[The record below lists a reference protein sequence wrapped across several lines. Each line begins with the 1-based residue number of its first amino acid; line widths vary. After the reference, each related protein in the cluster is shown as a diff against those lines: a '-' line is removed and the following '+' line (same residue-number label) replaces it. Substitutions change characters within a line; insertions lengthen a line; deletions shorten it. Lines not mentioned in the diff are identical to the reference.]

1 MNGIQEQ
8 FKDDELLEILGQNRI
23 DNALEKALLVC
34 DRYKETKD
42 KASARLDYALQ
53 LDMSKEQKTAAY
65 NLCASEYGRAAYFQG
80 LHDGIRLVNEIR
92 EISVK

>member
-53 LDMSKEQKTAAY
+53 LDISKEHKTAAY
-65 NLCASEYGRAAYFQG
+65 TLCFRIRKSRLFSRAA
-80 LHDGIRLVNEIR
+80 
-92 EISVK
+92 